1 MTGQLRVV
9 MIAGEPSGDKLGASL
24 LKGLQQLSDIE
35 VTGIGGSLMTQQGL
49 KSLFPMSDLSIMGL
63 FEILPKIPMLLR
75 RVREAAD
82 HIIETKPDVLIT
94 IDSPDFCL
102 RVAKRVRAVLPD
114 IKIVHYVAPSVWAWR
129 PERAVKMAKHVDHVL
144 ALLPI
149 EPPLMRNVGMTSDFV
164 GHPVVSEKAATAQD
178 KLDLI
183 ESLGLDV
190 TQKIVTILPGSR
202 AGEIKRMAPIF
213 GEVTAHLS
221 SIDPKLQF
229 ILPAAGPI
237 ADLLLSELEN
247 WSVVPHIL
255 DPRGMNAEDA
265 ELRKRTAYA
274 ISDAAVA
281 TSGTVALELA
291 GAGCPMVVAY
301 KANWMTTRTVKRMAL
316 IDTANLV
323 NIITDTRTVPEC
335 LFENCTPEKIVSGL
349 VPLLSDSPE
358 RAAQIVSLQNTMAAL
373 DVGDEDQGLVAAR
386 SVLSAIRPA

>member
-1 MTGQLRVV
+1 

-24 LKGLQQLSDIE
+24 LKGLKQLSDIE

-75 RVREAAD
+75 RVRLAAD

-102 RVAKRVRAVLPD
+102 RVAKRVRAAHPD

-129 PERAVKMAKHVDHVL
+129 PERAVKMAKYVDHVL

-164 GHPVVSEKAATAQD
+164 GHPVVSENAATSQD
-178 KLDLI
+178 KTDLI
-183 ESLGLDV
+183 ESLGLDI

-213 GEVTAHLS
+213 GEVTAHLA
-221 SIDPKLQF
+221 SIDPKIQF

-237 ADLLLSELEN
+237 ADMLFAELKN
-247 WSVVPHIL
+247 WTVVPHVL
-255 DPRGMNAEDA
+255 DPRGMNAEEA

-291 GAGCPMVVAY
+291 GARCPMVVAY

-335 LFENCTPEKIVSGL
+335 LFENCTSEQIISGL
-349 VPLLSDSPE
+349 APLLTDSPE
-358 RAAQIVSLQNTMAAL
+358 RAAQVVSLENTMAAL